1 MFLQCVVDFI
11 LKLCKYGWHYSSKCV
26 LTSISEVFSGVSIR
40 RKLVEGSLSGLP
52 QLPWS
57 NQRFLNFLI
66 KLGEPFTWE
75 TKNAPGRRVTRLA
88 GSPIYYGRVTLLA
101 RLTFFHINFLAR
113 PTGSSRSR
121 WDNQS
126 MRERCCQFS
135 TRVKGQT
142 FLFSYKSS
150 SKLTGLGG
158 WPSFL
163 GQLSSIQTEPKLEI
177 NKMFSAI
184 CSGEIISL
192 FHLQGSDIQR
202 CAIYNACNARQREK
216 RQRHGKEREGWMKI
230 RKRRNMQ

>member
-1 MFLQCVVDFI
+1 MCVNVNFW
-11 LKLCKYGWHYSSKCV
+11 G
-26 LTSISEVFSGVSIR
+26 VFR
-40 RKLVEGSLSGLP
+40 RLYI
-52 QLPWS
+52 
-57 NQRFLNFLI
+57 RFLNFLT
-66 KLGEPFTWE
+66 KLREPFTWE

-88 GSPIYYGRVTLLA
+88 GSPFFYSRVTLLA
-101 RLTFFHINFLAR
+101 RLTFFHINWVKSVKVRQSEHAR
-113 PTGSSRSR
+113 ALLSALDSG
-121 WDNQS
+121 
-126 MRERCCQFS
+126 
-135 TRVKGQT
+135 KAGQT

-150 SKLTGLGG
+150 PKLTGLGG

-163 GQLSSIQTEPKLEI
+163 GQLSSTQTEPKLEI

-216 RQRHGKEREGWMKI
+216 TQWHGKEREGWMKI